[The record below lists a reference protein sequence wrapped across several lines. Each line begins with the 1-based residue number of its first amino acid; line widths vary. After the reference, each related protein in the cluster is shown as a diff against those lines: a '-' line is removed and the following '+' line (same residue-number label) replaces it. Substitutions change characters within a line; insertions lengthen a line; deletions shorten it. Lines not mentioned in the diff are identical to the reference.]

1 MFKRLAF
8 LTLFCLVFQLV
19 FFIPAAKA
27 QPCVP
32 GDIRPECDPEGT
44 NPDAPLDTGVVFLLI
59 AGTVFGIKKIRD
71 HQRGL
76 KNLQPAE

>member
-8 LTLFCLVFQLV
+8 LTLFCLFFQLV

-27 QPCVP
+27 QPCVA
-32 GDIRPECDPEGT
+32 GDIRPECDTEGT
-44 NPDAPLDTGVVFLLI
+44 NPDAPLDTGVILLLL
-59 AGTVFGIKKIRD
+59 AGTVYGLKKIRD

-76 KNLQPAE
+76 KILQAAE